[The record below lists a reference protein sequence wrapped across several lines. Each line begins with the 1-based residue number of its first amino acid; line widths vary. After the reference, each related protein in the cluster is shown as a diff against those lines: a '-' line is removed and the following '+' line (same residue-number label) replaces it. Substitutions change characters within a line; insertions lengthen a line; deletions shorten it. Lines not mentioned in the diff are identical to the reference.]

1 MNRAMRRP
9 WQRKAA
15 GAWAEQGTARQPHLP
30 CAHPAPAGPHPDGL
44 ATQRMTCRGP
54 PQETTAPTGR
64 CCRSVRREEGLHAA
78 DGSVRLKA
86 ARNGLPGCKS
96 ASRSVIT
103 LPIVLDRVDRRH
115 AAPAGMGF
123 TGARKFT
130 AHDAGLGRLRLQ
142 PKHPRPGVHRI
153 CGSPQQGAKDE
164 CAPGDAHPAA
174 AGGSQASQIVKY
186 SHTPRTAGKGLQETM
201 QQAQQAAECGRQTA
215 AGSASGR
222 IGERQ
227 DQRPA
232 GTTHLRQLHSAS
244 LEHSHRKPNTLPTAL
259 QQAQVSPQLAA
270 LPCGVQPRLPA
281 TQMRL
286 QRCAPVAWIS
296 FISSFFL
303 LPHLHCSTSS
313 MMPHASVPPITAS
326 AGTWPHKYCIDD
338 RGSGSRGQGAAQA
351 SNRPHSQRCRASNPL
366 QAQDCCTCIGGAQ
379 HAVQVGCRP

>member
-15 GAWAEQGTARQPHLP
+15 GAWAEQGTARQPHVP

-78 DGSVRLKA
+78 DGCVRLKA
-86 ARNGLPGCKS
+86 ARNGLPGCRS
-96 ASRSVIT
+96 ASRSVVT
-103 LPIVLDRVDRRH
+103 PPIVLDRDARRH
-115 AAPAGMGF
+115 AAPAGLGF

-142 PKHPRPGVHRI
+142 PKHLRPGVHRI

-222 IGERQ
+222 TNAQ
-227 DQRPA
+227 QAPP
-232 GTTHLRQLHSAS
+232 TSAS
-244 LEHSHRKPNTLPTAL
+244 CILPVWNTATGSQTRCRQPCSKHRF
-259 QQAQVSPQLAA
+259 
-270 LPCGVQPRLPA
+270 RL
-281 TQMRL
+281 
-286 QRCAPVAWIS
+286 S
-296 FISSFFL
+296 
-303 LPHLHCSTSS
+303 
-313 MMPHASVPPITAS
+313 
-326 AGTWPHKYCIDD
+326 
-338 RGSGSRGQGAAQA
+338 
-351 SNRPHSQRCRASNPL
+351 SQRCLAACSHACQPHRCACSAVPRWLGYHFVFLPSSPPALLHVQHDATRQRATNNCQRRHLAPQIL
-366 QAQDCCTCIGGAQ
+366 Q
-379 HAVQVGCRP
+379 